1 MNLYRNTNV
10 KGLVAVVAALVTM
23 AVGAS
28 AANAAVTPAITGSGS
43 TLVAPLMTE
52 WNTRLGGGITYGG
65 GGSGKGITDI
75 SNGTVDFGASDAPMT
90 PDQKSKCSGC
100 LVFPVALNSIGV
112 SYNLPGVSGLKL
124 TPELV
129 AAIYKGQISQWN
141 DSRIT
146 KINKGKTLP
155 ATKITPIH
163 RLDGSGSSYAFTRW
177 LSSAVKSWKSSNA
190 YGTLINWPA
199 GVGTAASGNGG
210 VANALK
216 GTPGAIAYLG
226 TDYIIPNKLP
236 AAAIRN
242 AAGKFVYPNL
252 KNVAAAANVKRV
264 PKDNTVII
272 VNPPKTNKKA
282 YPIGT
287 FIYVITK
294 PGTAKSAGLKQ
305 FIGYTLG
312 AGRGLRADIGF
323 VALPKPVVKASQAT
337 LKKL

>member
-90 PDQKSKCSGC
+90 VDQKSKCSGC
-100 LVFPVALNSIGV
+100 LVFPVALGSIGIT
-112 SYNLPGVSGLKL
+112 YNLPGVTGLKL

-129 AAIYKGQISQWN
+129 AAIYKGQISQWD
-141 DSRIT
+141 DSRI
-146 KINKGKTLP
+146 KKLNKGKALP

-163 RLDGSGSSYAFTRW
+163 RLDGSGTSYGFTRW

-216 GTPGAIAYLG
+216 GTPGAIAYMG

-236 AAAIRN
+236 AVAIRN
-242 AAGKFVYPNL
+242 AAGKFLYPNL
-252 KNVAAAANVKRV
+252 KNVVAAANVKRV
-264 PKDNTVII
+264 PRDNTVVI
-272 VNPPKTNKKA
+272 VNPPKTNKNA

-287 FIYVITK
+287 FVYVMAK
-294 PGTAKSAGLKQ
+294 PGSPNAAGVKQ
-305 FIGYTLG
+305 LIAYAIGK
-312 AGRGLRADIGF
+312 GRGLRADIGF
-323 VALPKPVVKASQAT
+323 APLPKVIVKASQVQ

>member
-1 MNLYRNTNV
+1 MNLYRKTTV
-10 KGLVAVVAALVTM
+10 KGLATVVVAVVTM
-23 AVGAS
+23 AVGAGT
-28 AANAAVTPAITGSGS
+28 ANAAVTPSITGSGS

-75 SNGTVDFGASDAPMT
+75 ANGTVDFGASDAPMT
-90 PDQKSKCSGC
+90 RDQKAKCSGC
-100 LVFPVALNSIGV
+100 LVFPVALGAIGV
-112 SYNLPGVSGLKL
+112 TYNLPGVSGLKL

-129 AAIYKGQISQWN
+129 AAIFKGQISQWN

-146 KINKGKTLP
+146 KLNKGKALP

-177 LSSAVKSWKSSNA
+177 LSSAVKSWKSSNG
-190 YGTLINWPA
+190 YGTLISWPA

-216 GTPGAIAYLG
+216 GTPGSIAYLG

-242 AAGKFVYPNL
+242 RAGKFIFPNL

-264 PKDNTVII
+264 PKDNTVVI
-272 VNPPKTNKKA
+272 VNPPKSNKTG

-287 FIYVITK
+287 FIYVIAK
-294 PGTAKSAGLKQ
+294 PGSPKAAGLKQ
-305 FIGYTLG
+305 FIGYTIG
-312 AGRGLRADIGF
+312 KGRGLRGDIGF
-323 VALPKPVVKASQAT
+323 VPLPKPVVNAT
-337 LKKL
+337 KNAMKKL